1 MEKSFVYGIPVSDY
15 NFIGRED
22 ETKRLVRNFEGGI
35 NSILISPRRWGK
47 TSLVNHVRKLLA
59 GSDMLIVT
67 LDIFG
72 CKNEYEFYNQLAA
85 SILKQTSGK
94 MQLWMDEARDFLA
107 RLSPKINFSPES
119 GSEFSV
125 SLGITPETHTPEQV
139 LELAETIAK
148 KKNKHI
154 VICIDEFQQVGE
166 FTDSRSVQARLRA
179 VWQHHHFTSY
189 CLYGSK
195 QHMMSNIF
203 LNRSMPF
210 FQFGDLIWLQKI
222 PTAEWLP
229 YIISHFR
236 DAYRDISEQQAQW
249 VCQIV
254 NGYPSYIQHLCAIL
268 LSMTPVGAAV
278 SDESKEPALKELI
291 GTNEA
296 IYMQQVEP
304 LSAYQMNLLR
314 AIVAG
319 IHSGYNE
326 RKVRSQYNLGSPSNI
341 VRLRDALI
349 ERDIIYSEMKQL
361 HIIDPVFAL
370 WFARRFS

>member
-107 RLSPKINFSPES
+107 RLSPKINFSPEP

-210 FQFGDLIWLQKI
+210 FQFGDLIWLRI
-222 PTAEWLP
+222 
-229 YIISHFR
+229 IIS
-236 DAYRDISEQQAQW
+236 
-249 VCQIV
+249 
-254 NGYPSYIQHLCAIL
+254 G
-268 LSMTPVGAAV
+268 
-278 SDESKEPALKELI
+278 
-291 GTNEA
+291 
-296 IYMQQVEP
+296 
-304 LSAYQMNLLR
+304 
-314 AIVAG
+314 
-319 IHSGYNE
+319 
-326 RKVRSQYNLGSPSNI
+326 
-341 VRLRDALI
+341 
-349 ERDIIYSEMKQL
+349 
-361 HIIDPVFAL
+361 
-370 WFARRFS
+370 